1 MAFIFDKMIT
11 FKYGLLLNN
20 MRKMPK
26 KSEIIDER
34 DRKILKELEEDA
46 RQTDSA
52 IAKKIHL
59 SKQVTNYRIQKMIES
74 GVISNFYT
82 VVNVGN
88 LGLSTYYVFLQL
100 EKINKEKEKKLLE
113 KINSLDSIGWLVSCV
128 GKWDIILNINED
140 SILNFEKTLNEIIK
154 TCGKYL
160 YEHKFTILSEAEHL
174 GYKFLVEK
182 RYSKPIYQGEREK
195 IFKLDI
201 TDEKILRALSQDARI
216 DLVSLSKK
224 TKIAVHMLNYR
235 LKKLIKKG
243 VIEGFKPK
251 LDINKLGYQWHLL
264 LIKLNITNEE
274 RKKELIG
281 FCKIHKDIYYMTLT
295 IGDYN
300 LMLDVHIKSAEEL
313 KGILTEIRDKFQD
326 IVKTYESVMIS
337 EEYKIDYIPKGITAT
352 TLLFDLD
359 GTLVNTEKFDSKL
372 LKNVLKKYELNAT
385 REFRGYN
392 LDEYLSTVTNDK
404 NLQKKIKSE
413 FISEY
418 KSILKNIQ
426 IEINSELIKYLK
438 MGVSPL
444 VALVT
449 ANNKKL
455 TKQILKKTGLL
466 KYFEII
472 ITCEDVKHQKP
483 HPEPYLKAMK
493 ELNVSPEN
501 CIVFEDSE
509 IGIKSAQS
517 AGIKSV
523 RRVAYR

>member
-1 MAFIFDKMIT
+1 
-11 FKYGLLLNN
+11 
-20 MRKMPK
+20 MPK
-26 KSEIIDER
+26 KSELIDER

-100 EKINKEKEKKLLE
+100 EKINNEEEKRLLE
-113 KINSLDSIGWLVSCV
+113 KIYSLDSIGWLVSCI

-140 SILNFEKTLNEIIK
+140 SILNFEKTLNQIIK
-154 TCGKYL
+154 ICGEYL
-160 YEHKFTILSEAEHL
+160 YEYKFTMLSEAEHL
-174 GYKFLVEK
+174 GYKLLVRK
-182 RYSKPIYQGEREK
+182 QYLKPLYQGEREK

-201 TDEKILRALSQDARI
+201 TDEKILRALSQNARI

-224 TKIAVHMLNYR
+224 IRIAVHILNYR
-235 LKKLIKKG
+235 LKKLMKNGI
-243 VIEGFKPK
+243 IEGFKPK
-251 LDINKLGYQWHLL
+251 LNINKLGYQWHLL
-264 LIKLNITNEE
+264 LIKLSIVNEE
-274 RKKELIG
+274 RKKELMN
-281 FCKIHKDIYYMTLT
+281 FCRYYKDIYYMTST

-300 LMLDVHIKSAEEL
+300 LMLDVHIKSADEL

-326 IVKTYESVMIS
+326 IVKTYESVMIT
-337 EEYKIDYIPKGITAT
+337 EEFKIDYIPKGITT
-352 TLLFDLD
+352 TALLFDLD
-359 GTLVNTEKFDSKL
+359 GTLVNTENFDSKL
-372 LKNVLKKYELNAT
+372 LRNILKKYGLNT
-385 REFRGYN
+385 SKEFIGYN
-392 LDEYLSTVTNDK
+392 LEEYLSTVTNDK
-404 NLQKKIKSE
+404 NLQKKIKL
-413 FISEY
+413 EY
-418 KSILKNIQ
+418 MSKYELMLKDIQ
-426 IEINSELIKYLK
+426 IEVNSELIKYLK
-438 MGVSPL
+438 MGISPL

-449 ANNKKL
+449 ANNKNL
-455 TKQILKKTGLL
+455 TGQILNKTGLS

-523 RRVAYR
+523 RRIVYR

>member
-1 MAFIFDKMIT
+1 
-11 FKYGLLLNN
+11 
-20 MRKMPK
+20 MPK
-26 KSEIIDER
+26 KSELIDER

-100 EKINKEKEKKLLE
+100 EKINKEEEKRLLE
-113 KINSLDSIGWLVSCV
+113 KIYSLDSIGWLVSCI

-140 SILNFEKTLNEIIK
+140 SILNFEKTLNQIIK
-154 TCGKYL
+154 ICGEYL
-160 YEHKFTILSEAEHL
+160 YEYKFTMLSEAEHL
-174 GYKFLVEK
+174 GYKLLVRK
-182 RYSKPIYQGEREK
+182 QYLKPLYQGEREK

-201 TDEKILRALSQDARI
+201 TDEKILRALSQNARI

-224 TKIAVHMLNYR
+224 IRIAVHILNYR
-235 LKKLIKKG
+235 LKKLMKNGI
-243 VIEGFKPK
+243 IEGFKPK
-251 LDINKLGYQWHLL
+251 LNINKLGYQWHLL
-264 LIKLNITNEE
+264 LIKLSIVNEE
-274 RKKELIG
+274 RKKELMN
-281 FCKIHKDIYYMTLT
+281 FCRYYKDIYYMTST

-300 LMLDVHIKSAEEL
+300 LMLDVHIKSADEL

-326 IVKTYESVMIS
+326 IVKTYESVMIT
-337 EEYKIDYIPKGITAT
+337 EEFKIDYIPKGITT
-352 TLLFDLD
+352 TALLFDLD
-359 GTLVNTEKFDSKL
+359 GTLVNTENFDSKL
-372 LKNVLKKYELNAT
+372 LRNILKKYGLNT
-385 REFRGYN
+385 SKEFIGYN
-392 LDEYLSTVTNDK
+392 LEEYLSTVTNDK
-404 NLQKKIKSE
+404 NLQKKIKL
-413 FISEY
+413 EY
-418 KSILKNIQ
+418 MSKYELMLKDIQ
-426 IEINSELIKYLK
+426 IEVNSELIKYLK
-438 MGVSPL
+438 MGISPL

-449 ANNKKL
+449 ANNKNL
-455 TKQILKKTGLL
+455 TGQILNKTGLS

-523 RRVAYR
+523 RRIVYR

>member
-1 MAFIFDKMIT
+1 MS
-11 FKYGLLLNN
+11 
-20 MRKMPK
+20 K

-52 IAKKIHL
+52 IAKKMHL

-74 GVISNFYT
+74 GIISNFYT
-82 VVNVGN
+82 IVNVGN
-88 LGLSTYYVFLQL
+88 LGLTTYYVFLQL
-100 EKINKEKEKKLLE
+100 GNMNKKEEETLLKKL
-113 KINSLDSIGWLVSCV
+113 NSLDNIGWLVSCI

-140 SILNFEKTLNEIIK
+140 STQNFEKTLNQIIK
-154 TCGKYL
+154 ICDKYL
-160 YEHKFTILSEAEHL
+160 YEYKFTILSKAEHL
-174 GYKFLVEK
+174 GYKFLFGRK
-182 RYSKPIYQGEREK
+182 YSKPLYQGERAK

-201 TDEKILRALSQDARI
+201 TDEKILRALSQNARI

-224 TKIAVHMLNYR
+224 TKFAVHILNYR
-235 LKKLIKKG
+235 LKKLIKNG
-243 VIEGFKPK
+243 IIEGFKPK

-264 LIKLNITNEE
+264 LIKLNNMNEE
-274 RKKELIG
+274 RKKELFE
-281 FCKIHKDIYYMTLT
+281 FCRFHEDIYYMTST

-300 LMLDVHIKSAEEL
+300 LMLDVHIKSAEKL
-313 KGILTEIRDKFQD
+313 KGILTELKDKFHD
-326 IVKTYESVMIS
+326 VVKTYESVMIS
-337 EEYKIDYIPKGITAT
+337 EEHKIDYIPKGITAT

-372 LKNVLKKYELNAT
+372 LRNILKKHGLNIN
-385 REFRGYN
+385 RDFKGHN
-392 LDEYLSTVTNDK
+392 LDEYISMITEDK
-404 NLQKKIKSE
+404 NLQKKVKSE
-413 FISEY
+413 FMLEY
-418 KSILKNIQ
+418 ESTLKNIQ
-426 IEINSELIKYLK
+426 IEINSELVKYLK
-438 MGVSPL
+438 LGISPL
-444 VALVT
+444 IALVT

-455 TKQILKKTGLL
+455 TKDILTKTGLS

-517 AGIKSV
+517 AGIKSI
-523 RRVAYR
+523 RKIAYK

>member
-1 MAFIFDKMIT
+1 
-11 FKYGLLLNN
+11 
-20 MRKMPK
+20 MPK
-26 KSEIIDER
+26 KSELIDER
-34 DRKILKELEEDA
+34 DRKILRGLEEDA

-100 EKINKEKEKKLLE
+100 EKISKEEENKLLE
-113 KINSLDSIGWLVSCV
+113 KINSLDSIGWLVSCI

-140 SILNFEKTLNEIIK
+140 SILNFEKTLNQIIR
-154 TCGKYL
+154 TCGNHLFEY
-160 YEHKFTILSEAEHL
+160 KFTILSEAEHL
-174 GYKFLVEK
+174 GYKFLVGK
-182 RYSKPIYQGEREK
+182 GYSRPLYQGEREK

-201 TDEKILRALSQDARI
+201 SDEKILRGLSQDARI

-224 TKIAVHMLNYR
+224 IKIPVHILNYR
-235 LKKLIKKG
+235 LKKLIRNG
-243 VIEGFKPK
+243 IIEGFKPK
-251 LDINKLGYQWHLL
+251 LNINKLGYQWHLL
-264 LIKLNITNEE
+264 LIKLGISNEDR
-274 RKKELIG
+274 RKALIE
-281 FCKIHKDIYYMTLT
+281 FCRAHKNIYYMTST

-300 LMLDVHIKSAEEL
+300 FMLDVQIKSAEEL
-313 KGILTEIRDKFQD
+313 KDILIEIRDKFQD
-326 IVKTYESVMIS
+326 IVKTYESVMIT
-337 EEYKIDYIPKGITAT
+337 EEYKIDYIPKGITT
-352 TLLFDLD
+352 TALLFDLD
-359 GTLVNTEKFDSKL
+359 GTLVSTEKFDTKL
-372 LKNVLKKYELNAT
+372 LKTILKKYELDTSLN
-385 REFRGYN
+385 FRGYN
-392 LDEYLSTVTNDK
+392 LDEYLSALTNDK

-413 FISEY
+413 FMSEY
-418 KSILKNIQ
+418 ELILKNIQ
-426 IEINSELIKYLK
+426 IEINNELVKYLRI
-438 MGVSPL
+438 GISPL

-455 TKQILKKTGLL
+455 TRQILNKTGLS

-483 HPEPYLKAMK
+483 NPEPYLKAIK

-509 IGIKSAQS
+509 IGINSAQS
-517 AGIKSV
+517 AGIKAV
-523 RRVAYR
+523 RRIAYR

>member
-1 MAFIFDKMIT
+1 
-11 FKYGLLLNN
+11 
-20 MRKMPK
+20 MPK
-26 KSEIIDER
+26 KSELIDER

-100 EKINKEKEKKLLE
+100 EKINKEEEKRLLE
-113 KINSLDSIGWLVSCV
+113 KIYSLDSIGWLVSCI

-140 SILNFEKTLNEIIK
+140 CILNFEKTLNQIIK
-154 TCGKYL
+154 ICGEYL
-160 YEHKFTILSEAEHL
+160 YEYKFTMLSEAEHL
-174 GYKFLVEK
+174 GYKLLVRK
-182 RYSKPIYQGEREK
+182 QYLKPLYQGEREK

-201 TDEKILRALSQDARI
+201 TDEKILRALSQNARI

-224 TKIAVHMLNYR
+224 IRIAVHILNYR
-235 LKKLIKKG
+235 LKKLMKNGI
-243 VIEGFKPK
+243 IEGFKPK
-251 LDINKLGYQWHLL
+251 LNINKLGYQWHLL
-264 LIKLNITNEE
+264 LIKLSIVNEE
-274 RKKELIG
+274 RKKDLMN
-281 FCKIHKDIYYMTLT
+281 FCRYYKDIYYMTST

-300 LMLDVHIKSAEEL
+300 LMLDVHIKSADEL

-326 IVKTYESVMIS
+326 IIKTYESVMIT
-337 EEYKIDYIPKGITAT
+337 EEFKIDYIPKGITT
-352 TLLFDLD
+352 TALLFDLD

-372 LKNVLKKYELNAT
+372 LRNILKKYGLNT
-385 REFRGYN
+385 SKEFIGYN
-392 LDEYLSTVTNDK
+392 LEEYLSTVTNDK
-404 NLQKKIKSE
+404 NLQKKIKL
-413 FISEY
+413 EY
-418 KSILKNIQ
+418 MSKYELMLKDIQ
-426 IEINSELIKYLK
+426 IEVNSELIKYLK
-438 MGVSPL
+438 MGIIPL

-449 ANNKKL
+449 ANNKNL
-455 TKQILKKTGLL
+455 TGQILNKTGLS

-523 RRVAYR
+523 RRIVYR